1 MIPKRL
7 QTRDSVAVS
16 TQYTLTFP
24 VWCHIERTASIAYMP
39 NMNLSAVSAHNEF
52 QILQNKRYQ
61 INTKMARRSIH
72 NLTTQNLPLILVI
85 VVMAEVVMMVV
96 VVVVLSVSNIDGRFV
111 SDDDDDFLVD
121 FVSTD
126 CCGFICV
133 DGCVSLDDDDG
144 AGCGFFFLDFRDFFF
159 ADIDDAN
166 DDDDDD
172 GGCCGLCGC
181 GGNDTG
187 GCCGG
192 CCCA

>member
-1 MIPKRL
+1 M
-7 QTRDSVAVS
+7 VA
-16 TQYTLTFP
+16 T
-24 VWCHIERTASIAYMP
+24 TASESS
-39 NMNLSAVSAHNEF
+39 LSSLRWCF
-52 QILQNKRYQ
+52 SSL
-61 INTKMARRSIH
+61 RS
-72 NLTTQNLPLILVI
+72 TAEEM
-85 VVMAEVVMMVV
+85 VVVVVVV